1 MVTPA
6 TPEETAEGAAVA
18 EPGQASGVGRRR
30 FLTYLMAAPTLTV
43 AAQLVP
49 EGEVAAAA
57 AKSQIPVPLPP
68 LEPMVDFADAVTM
81 LAMPTMPLMRLEIAA
96 NNKVRFEMPRLEVG
110 QGINTSVVM
119 MIAEEMDAKPSDVV
133 VEISD
138 ARPELF
144 INHFTG
150 FSSGVR
156 ALWQPLASMAAAA
169 RSRLVTAAGKR
180 FGVPATD
187 LTVSDTAVHAPDG
200 RKLSFGELAKDAA
213 KVTLPAV
220 PARPKKIEQHKVLGK
235 PMNRVDARG
244 MVTGATKY
252 VGDIKIPGSVVAVVV
267 RPPTVDGKVA
277 AFDDS
282 SVRALPGVSDV
293 VELPTGVAVC
303 AENTWQAL
311 EAAKKLHVSWVP
323 GPGARTSDTDI
334 KATLNE
340 KTGSM
345 MDTLDLGDG
354 EGKIDASFDF
364 AGVSHSPMEV
374 SYAVADVRRDRAEVW
389 YPGQVGMGVQVDVA
403 KAVGL
408 PQPAVTAH
416 ITRAGGSFG
425 ARGFNDAVVEAARVS
440 KAVGKPVKLMWT
452 RNDETRHGRMR
463 PPTHHRIIASYR
475 GGKVRS
481 FQQKM
486 SGVMVDLSHGAGIVL
501 TSEIFSA
508 INKPVDEIVFYISQ
522 NVPYE
527 FGLVTIDGKGE
538 RIPGVK
544 TAEWR
549 GVHGGSFRAAQELI
563 VDELA
568 AKLGKDPLKFR
579 MDSLKTDR
587 AKAVL
592 KKVGVEGG
600 WGRPMPQGWAQ
611 GLAVHEE
618 HRSSSAC
625 LVEINATDPENPRVT
640 KAFVAVDV
648 GRAINPRGVEA
659 QMQGGLIDGISTIL
673 QAGLHFD
680 NGAVREGSFSDFKW
694 ARQRHSP
701 LETKVFVMPPTGDP
715 GGVGELGVPVCAGA
729 VATAYARATG
739 TQPRSFPINF

>member
-1 MVTPA
+1 
-6 TPEETAEGAAVA
+6 
-18 EPGQASGVGRRR
+18 
-30 FLTYLMAAPTLTV
+30 
-43 AAQLVP
+43 
-49 EGEVAAAA
+49 
-57 AKSQIPVPLPP
+57 
-68 LEPMVDFADAVTM
+68 MVDFADAVTL
-81 LAMPTMPLMRLEIAA
+81 LAMPTMPLMRLEITGT
-96 NNKVRFEMPRLEVG
+96 NKVRFEMPRLEVG

-119 MIAEEMDAKPSDVV
+119 MIAEEMNARPSDVV

-156 ALWQPLASMAAAA
+156 ALWKPLASMAAGA
-169 RSRLVTAAGKR
+169 RSRLVTAAAER
-180 FGVPATD
+180 LGVAAAK
-187 LTVSDTAVHAPDG
+187 LTVEDTAVHAPDG
-200 RKLSFGELAKDAA
+200 RSVTFGELARDAA
-213 KVTLPAV
+213 RVVAPAV
-220 PARPKKIEQHKVLGK
+220 PATPKKPEEHEVLGK

-244 MVTGATKY
+244 MVTGATQY

-282 SVRALPGVSDV
+282 AVRGLAGVSDV
-293 VELPTGVAVC
+293 VELPSGVAVC

-311 EAAKKLHVSWVP
+311 EAAQQLQVTWVP
-323 GPGARTSDTDI
+323 GPGARTSDADI
-334 KATLNE
+334 QAKLSD

-345 MDTLDLGDG
+345 MDALNLDDG
-354 EGKIDASFDF
+354 EGKIDASFSF
-364 AGVSHSPMEV
+364 AGVSHAPMEV

-408 PQPAVTAH
+408 PQTAVTAH

-425 ARGFNDAVVEAARVS
+425 ARGFNDAAVEAARVS
-440 KAVGKPVKLMWT
+440 KAIGKPVKLMWT
-452 RNDETRHGRMR
+452 RNDEIRHGRMR

-501 TSEIFSA
+501 TSEIFGA

-538 RIPGVK
+538 RVPGVK

-549 GVHGGSFRAAQELI
+549 GVHGGSFRAAQELV

-568 AKLGKDPLKFR
+568 AKLGEDRLQFR

-592 KKVGVEGG
+592 RKVGSEGS
-600 WGRPMPQGWAQ
+600 WGRPLPKGHAQ

-625 LVEINATDPENPRVT
+625 LVEIDATDPWNPRVT

-701 LETKVFVMPPTGDP
+701 IETKVFVMPPTGNP
-715 GGVGELGVPVCAGA
+715 GGVGELGVPVAAGA
-729 VATAYARATG
+729 VACAYARATG
-739 TQPRSFPINF
+739 TRPRSFPINF